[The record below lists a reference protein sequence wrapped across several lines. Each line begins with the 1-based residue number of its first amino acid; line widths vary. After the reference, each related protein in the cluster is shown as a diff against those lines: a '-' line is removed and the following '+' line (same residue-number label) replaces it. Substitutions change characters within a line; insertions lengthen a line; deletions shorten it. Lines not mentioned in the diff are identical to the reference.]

1 MTADDSPLQWATG
14 RVEAFSDGV
23 LAIAITLLV
32 LEIRL
37 PADAFEHLWSSLV
50 HEWPSYLAYVT
61 SFLTIGGIWMA
72 HHGLFVRLRS
82 VDPTLLRLNIVLLM
96 VVAFLPFPTGVLADA
111 LHASDRAE
119 RVAIGVYGGTLLV
132 TQLLFAALA
141 RYAIRHPELHAET
154 AGAGPP
160 PPRERDARKGGLF
173 YGLAIAAGITF
184 IPKVA
189 AVAYLVIATRGIFLD
204 RGRRRVP

>member
-1 MTADDSPLQWATG
+1 VTEEDGPLQWATG

-72 HHGLFVRLRS
+72 HHRLFVRLRS
-82 VDPTLLRLNIVLLM
+82 GCR
-96 VVAFLPFPTGVLADA
+96 
-111 LHASDRAE
+111 
-119 RVAIGVYGGTLLV
+119 
-132 TQLLFAALA
+132 
-141 RYAIRHPELHAET
+141 
-154 AGAGPP
+154 
-160 PPRERDARKGGLF
+160 
-173 YGLAIAAGITF
+173 IA
-184 IPKVA
+184 
-189 AVAYLVIATRGIFLD
+189 
-204 RGRRRVP
+204 